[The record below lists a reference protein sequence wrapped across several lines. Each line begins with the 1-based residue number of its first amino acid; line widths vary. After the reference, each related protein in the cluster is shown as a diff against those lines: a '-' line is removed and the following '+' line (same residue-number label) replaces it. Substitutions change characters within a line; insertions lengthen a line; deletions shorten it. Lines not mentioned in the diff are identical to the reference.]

1 MLIIKI
7 ITIIMLIIKI
17 ITVIILIIK
26 IGTII
31 ALYKNRNKIIIIII
45 KHIYIYNAIITPYRS
60 PKYCPKPWAPTSHFC
75 LSIEEL
81 WQNLFRFS

>member
-26 IGTII
+26 IVTII
-31 ALYKNRNKIIIIII
+31 ALYKNRNKIIIII